1 MSFADVFRS
10 LGRADAL
17 ALRNNA
23 AGMTGTQVI
32 DREVSIPA
40 FNPQKD
46 YMDWPVGAPVTD
58 EGQVW
63 ALIQPHNAASYTGRP
78 STLRAMWS
86 LLHTK
91 NPKRAKAWVPPLG
104 QSGLY
109 LKDEC
114 YKDEAGRVWRC
125 MVEKTNFRADE
136 YPVYWEEAVMDG

>member
-1 MSFADVFRS
+1 MSLMDVFRS

-32 DREVSIPA
+32 DREASIPA

-46 YMDWPVGAPVTD
+46 YTDWPVGAPVTD

-63 ALIQPHNAASYTGRP
+63 ALIQPHNAAHYIGRP

-91 NPKRAKAWVPPLG
+91 NPKRAKAWVPSLG

-125 MVEKTNFRADE
+125 LAEKTNYRAVE
-136 YPVYWEEAVMDG
+136 YPAHWEEVVLDG